1 MGLVLMTKPYLVA
14 RELDTSVRVV
24 TIAQRDRGKRN
35 YADLE
40 GKIMVNTPFW
50 VSVRIVLVVSLRN
63 RTVERRGRQN
73 DWVWQTWRGYY
84 LRVLSGIHLTLLFLA
99 LLQKDLFK
107 GMWSLAEGFFNENYC
122 HACHTRFSAVFPLPS
137 CCVSSIEGR
146 RTATATKTH
155 KVRSLSLFNLHRHNS
170 TQLLCQKLTRR
181 IILELNS

>member
-1 MGLVLMTKPYLVA
+1 MGPVLMTKPYLVA
-14 RELDTSVRVV
+14 REIDTSVRVV

-107 GMWSLAEGFFNENYC
+107 GMWSLAEGFFKENYC
-122 HACHTRFSAVFPLPS
+122 HACHTRFAVVFPLPS
-137 CCVSSIEGR
+137 CCVSSLLNVGANAPALQALPVSELGY
-146 RTATATKTH
+146 KTRYRY
-155 KVRSLSLFNLHRHNS
+155 VL
-170 TQLLCQKLTRR
+170 
-181 IILELNS
+181 